1 MLVALLFVRP
11 VPSSGSAGRHVG
23 ESATCG
29 YSRSFGFGFFMD
41 GRSLTLEEACMNVH
55 DTWKPHQAEPGQ
67 IGAPRLAP
75 GRGPW
80 PPKYLGKRRIR
91 SAGFVYVIMHNY
103 CWTGRVL
110 QERKMSPNIEIMKTH
125 PHHHHDQYPCGSKV
139 KTDHKFATI
148 LSLIGP
154 IVMYQLT
161 ANQHFLGQLSHLC
174 SQGATYPGLLQGSR
188 IQAFFTEDWVISI
201 RLEIT
206 GIVPQ
211 ISGKLHLSGQFRRRV
226 QSAVTGNHP
235 SLWQKLHV
243 LEILFAVEVRCVA
256 GFKCFY

>member
-1 MLVALLFVRP
+1 
-11 VPSSGSAGRHVG
+11 
-23 ESATCG
+23 
-29 YSRSFGFGFFMD
+29 
-41 GRSLTLEEACMNVH
+41 MNVH

-211 ISGKLHLSGQFRRRV
+211 ISGKTSPVRPIPTPRAKCCDRQSPVTLAETSCLGNFICCWGAVCGRFQMFLLVNKWLRNLAGALVLS
-226 QSAVTGNHP
+226 T
-235 SLWQKLHV
+235 
-243 LEILFAVEVRCVA
+243 EM
-256 GFKCFY
+256 